1 MINFRSYFSSSAGNL
16 CTCSD
21 GDTEIIID
29 LGVTFKRAQKAL
41 SFRMSG
47 YSAAFGLHLHADHCR
62 GIPEAIKKGM
72 DCYVLPETA
81 DHLKI
86 SGRRVKIIEPFKQI
100 KIGGFKILPFPLE
113 HDVPNVGL
121 LIESRRG
128 GKLVY
133 INDTNYCRYKF
144 RGLNVIAVG
153 CNYAAD
159 ILMASSLPS
168 AHKKRVMRSHFSL
181 ENVKEFLKAN
191 DLSRC
196 REIHLL
202 HLSAGNSD
210 AGRFKREIE
219 QLTGVPVKVCDE

>member
-1 MINFRSYFSSSAGNL
+1 MINFQSYFSSSAGNL
-16 CTCSD
+16 YTCSD
-21 GDTEIIID
+21 GDTKIIID
-29 LGVTFKRAQKAL
+29 LGVTFKSAQKTL
-41 SFRMSG
+41 SFRMSE
-47 YSAAFGLHLHADHCR
+47 YSAAFGLHLHADHCK
-62 GIPEAIKKGM
+62 GIPEALKHAM
-72 DCYVLPETA
+72 NCFVLEETA
-81 DHLKI
+81 DHLNI
-86 SGRRVKIIEPFKQI
+86 SGHGVRIIKPLEQIYIGSLRV
-100 KIGGFKILPFPLE
+100 LPFPLK

>member
-1 MINFRSYFSSSAGNL
+1 MINFQSYFSSSAGNL
-16 CTCSD
+16 YTCSD
-21 GDTEIIID
+21 GDTKIIID
-29 LGVTFKRAQKAL
+29 LGDTFKQAQKAL
-41 SFRMSG
+41 SFRMSE
-47 YSAAFGLHLHADHCR
+47 YAAAISCHGHFDHCK
-62 GIPEAIKKGM
+62 GVPEAIKKGM

-86 SGRRVKIIEPFKQI
+86 SGRRVKIIEPLKQFE
-100 KIGGFKILPFPLE
+100 IGGFKILPFPLE

-133 INDTNYCRYKF
+133 VNDTNYCRYKF

-219 QLTGVPVKVCDE
+219 GLAGIPTYIAGI

>member
-1 MINFRSYFSSSAGNL
+1 MINFQSYFSSSAGNL
-16 CTCSD
+16 YTCSD
-21 GDTEIIID
+21 GDTKIIID
-29 LGVTFKRAQKAL
+29 LGVTFKQAQKAL
-41 SFRMSG
+41 SFRMSE
-47 YSAAFGLHLHADHCR
+47 YAAAISCHGHFDHCK
-62 GIPEAIKKGM
+62 GVPEAIKKGM

-86 SGRRVKIIEPFKQI
+86 SGRRVKIIEPLKQFE
-100 KIGGFKILPFPLE
+100 IGGFKILPFPLE

-219 QLTGVPVKVCDE
+219 GLAGIPTTIAGI